1 METAAGMK
9 VAGMAESKPRLV
21 LRVPALRLPPLRLPP
36 LRLPPLR
43 RPAWSRI
50 EWRRLA
56 QGLGAGMRSLPAR
69 VRSLKP
75 PTPEDLSRW
84 GKQVRMLRVR
94 FVFSAQMAAHGVLSN
109 PLRSGLTILG
119 VAIGVASVV
128 SLMGV
133 GEGARQAVLE
143 QFESL
148 GSNVVVIRAEDPAV
162 RFDPEDAA
170 VLVERVDS
178 LSMATPVV
186 EAEGLLRFR
195 RTRGQVEILGVNEE
209 FPVIRDHPLTA
220 GHFFTQWHVEQ
231 RSPVAVLGHE
241 LALSLMGGRS
251 PVGLSLTL
259 EGRTYRI
266 VGVLEPKGG
275 GQADGIDT
283 KIIIPYTTALQIAE
297 TRTVTE
303 IWGKADSA
311 AEADLAVVQLGRIYR
326 RELGLDPLAP
336 KRLPPGQDPGGEPGD
351 KPGGQPGGDPGKIA
365 PPVEPPPVEPP
376 PSGGGLSSGRT
387 LMTITSLNKM
397 VKEADEANR
406 VMTLLLGGIA
416 AVSLLVGGLGVMNIM
431 LVAVTE
437 RTGEIGVR
445 RALGAKQG
453 DLLTQFMLEALYLSA
468 TGAVAGTVV
477 GMWGTVIFESRGLE
491 AVVSGS
497 AIAVAVSVAL
507 GTGLLFGVY
516 PAFAASSVPP
526 VEALRR

>member
-1 METAAGMK
+1 M
-9 VAGMAESKPRLV
+9 
-21 LRVPALRLPPLRLPP
+21 LRLPALKLPTFKLPALKLPP
-36 LRLPPLR
+36 VDWRSWRPPTSEDLAR
-43 RPAWSRI
+43 
-50 EWRRLA
+50 WRRQA
-56 QGLGAGMRSLPAR
+56 
-69 VRSLKP
+69 K
-75 PTPEDLSRW
+75 
-84 GKQVRMLRVR
+84 MLRVR
-94 FVFSAQMAAHGVLSN
+94 LTFSAQMAAHGVLSN

-170 VLVERVDS
+170 ELVERVGTM
-178 LSMATPVV
+178 SMATPVV

-195 RTRGQVEILGVNEE
+195 RTRGQVEIMGVNEQ
-209 FPVIRDHPLTA
+209 FPAIRDHALAA
-220 GHFFTQWHVEQ
+220 GHFFTKWHVEQ
-231 RSPVAVLGHE
+231 RSPVAVLGHD
-241 LALSLMGGRS
+241 LALSLLGGRS
-251 PVGLSLTL
+251 PVGLTLTL
-259 EGRTYRI
+259 EGRTYRV
-266 VGVLEPKGG
+266 VGVLEPKGE
-275 GQADGIDT
+275 GQAGTIDT
-283 KIIIPYTTALQIAE
+283 KVLVPHTTAMQIAG

-303 IWGKADSA
+303 IWGKAGSA
-311 AEADLAVVQLGRIYR
+311 AEADLAVVQLGRVFR
-326 RELGLDPLAP
+326 RQLGLDPLAP
-336 KRLPPGQDPGGEPGD
+336 TRLPPGQEPGGDG
-351 KPGGQPGGDPGKIA
+351 PGGDPPIGDPGKIA
-365 PPVEPPPVEPP
+365 PPGERPPSEPPGPP
-376 PSGGGLSSGRT
+376 AGGGLSSGRT
-387 LMTITSLNKM
+387 LITITSLNKM

-437 RTGEIGVR
+437 RTSEIGVR

-453 DLLTQFMLEALYLSA
+453 DLLSQFMLEALYLSA

-477 GMWGTVIFESRGLE
+477 GMWGTVIFESQGLE
-491 AVVSGS
+491 AVVSPQ
-497 AIAVAVSVAL
+497 AILVAVSVAL